1 MLTKRK
7 LNTEGQKAK
16 KMNFFKQQAESF
28 MLKSSSIFTKVV
40 LPLCPFFPYCQ
51 ACNLASDAPLSFYS
65 TESLTE
71 TGQ

>member
-1 MLTKRK
+1 
-7 LNTEGQKAK
+7 
-16 KMNFFKQQAESF
+16 MNFFKQQAESF

-40 LPLCPFFPYCQ
+40 LPLCPFLPYCQ
-51 ACNLASDAPLSFYS
+51 ACNLASDVPLSFYS